1 MIIDEWVPG
10 TPEIPGV
17 PARYVELNAA
27 NWASGSVS
35 IPTTTGDGGYK
46 FHIPVSVVGVFV
58 GVASNYLGTGYFG
71 IQHALYFTRGTVAV
85 YERGQQVGTLGSYL
99 SSDEFTI
106 VQQAGKVWFL
116 RNGIKEFDRPSRLS
130 GTFRLAST
138 QYIPGDRVVDADVVG
153 AASIESSADGR
164 ANMAGFRAY
173 GFDTAPGTWG
183 VAELAPF
190 EATAVVQGHATGTA
204 TLGAILAIGSD
215 RPIAMGWGALP
226 GLEAHGESGLLA
238 PDFAT
243 GFAYAGPA
251 RASGRMIS
259 GGIGLGMARLKA
271 PMAMGSD
278 RPIAQGWAEL
288 PPIFAWGGEGGEFR
302 GASLTTTGRYNLRST
317 ISQGVLSGF
326 RATGP
331 SPSLTATFGA
341 RASLKGPRPSMS
353 ATVTSPNIT
362 RASLTGPGGFSRES
376 SVTMQE
382 VVSADL
388 QGPGEYTITSA
399 MGAHAAIQGP
409 GGYSLASRATET
421 GRIDGQLA
429 GPGFFG
435 LQAVVTEQGVVR
447 ANLVGPA
454 LQRAPSMYAWI
465 VGPSFSMRSTIS
477 APTVV
482 AHESYVI
489 NLASGAV
496 SRYTDFPFDRIHRF
510 GGRHFGVRPDGVY
523 ELTGSTD
530 DGVPIESTVKTFQT
544 DFGTTN
550 LKRVPYVYLMGRFGG
565 DMEVGVQV
573 NEGSEYTFP
582 APAIRGSGVH
592 ALRAKIAQGI
602 KGNAWSFTF
611 SNVDGADFDIER
623 AEALITPTSKAY

>member
-58 GVASNYLGTGYFG
+58 GVASNYPGTGYFG

-153 AASIESSADGR
+153 AASLESSADGR

-190 EATAVVQGHATGTA
+190 EATAAVQGHATGTA

-288 PPIFAWGGEGGEFR
+288 PPIFAWGGEGGKFH
-302 GASLTTTGRYNLRST
+302 GASLTTTGGYALHST
-317 ISQGVLSGF
+317 VTRGVLSGF
-326 RATGP
+326 RTIGP
-331 SPSLTATFGA
+331 SPSLAATFGA
-341 RASLKGPRPSMS
+341 HASLKGPRPSMS

-362 RASLTGPGGFSRES
+362 RASLVGPSGFSLES
-376 SVTMQE
+376 SVTIQE
-382 VVSADL
+382 VVHADL
-388 QGPGEYTITSA
+388 QGPGEYVITSA
-399 MGAHAAIQGP
+399 TGAHAAIQGP
-409 GGYSLASRATET
+409 AGYLLSSRFTET
-421 GRIDGQLA
+421 GRVDGYLV
-429 GPGFFG
+429 GPGFFD
-435 LQAVVTEQGVVR
+435 LLAAVTEQGIVR

-454 LQRAPSMYAWI
+454 LQRAPSVRAWI
-465 VGPSFSMRSTIS
+465 VGPSFSMLSTIS
-477 APTVV
+477 VATVV
-482 AHESYVI
+482 EYEAYAI
-489 NLASGAV
+489 NLSTGAV
-496 SRYTDFPFDRIHRF
+496 SRYTEFPFDQILRL
-510 GGRHFGVRPDGVY
+510 GNKHFGVRPDGVF
-523 ELTGSTD
+523 ELAGDTD
-530 DGVPIESTVKTFQT
+530 NGDPILASAVTFQT
-544 DFGTTN
+544 MFRTPN
-550 LKRVPYVYLMGRFGG
+550 LKRVPYVYLVGRTGG
-565 DMEVGVQV
+565 AMDVGVRAD
-573 NEGSEYTFP
+573 EGPEYTFP
-582 APAIRGSGVH
+582 TGQAPKAGVQ
-592 ALRAKIAQGI
+592 AVRAKVAQGI
-602 KGNAWSFTF
+602 RGNAFAF
-611 SNVDGADFDIER
+611 RISNPGGDDFEIER
-623 AEALITPTSKAY
+623 AEALIDVTTRAY

>member
-10 TPEIPGV
+10 TPEVPGV
-17 PARYVELNAA
+17 PTRYVELNTA
-27 NWASGSVS
+27 NWSSGSVS

-46 FHIPVSVVGVFV
+46 FHVPASVVGVFV
-58 GVASNYLGTGYFG
+58 GIASNYPGTGYFG

-85 YERGQQVGTLGSYL
+85 YERGQQVGALGSYL

-116 RNGIKEFDRPSRLS
+116 RNGVKEFDRPSRLS

-138 QYIPGDRVVDADVVG
+138 QYIPGDSVVDAAVVG

-164 ANMAGFRAY
+164 ATMASFRAY

-190 EATAVVQGHATGTA
+190 GATATVQGHASGTA

-215 RPIAMGWGALP
+215 RPIAIGWGTLP
-226 GLEAHGESGLLA
+226 GFEAHGESGLLA

-288 PPIFAWGGEGGEFR
+288 PPIFAWGGEGEEYR
-302 GASLTTTGRYNLRST
+302 GALLTTKGRYTLRST
-317 ISQGVLSGF
+317 ISQGALSGF
-326 RATGP
+326 KATGP

-341 RASLKGPRPSMS
+341 RVSLKGPRPSMS

-362 RASLTGPGGFSRES
+362 RASLAGPGGFGLES

-382 VVSADL
+382 VVNADL
-388 QGPGEYTITSA
+388 QGPGEYALVSA
-399 MGAHAAIQGP
+399 MGAHAEIQGP
-409 GGYSLASRATET
+409 GGYSLSSKATET
-421 GRIDGQLA
+421 GRIDGHLT

-435 LQAVVTEQGVVR
+435 LQATVAAQGVIR

-454 LQRAPSMYAWI
+454 LQPAPRMYAWI
-465 VGPSFSMRSTIS
+465 VGPSFSLRSAIS
-477 APTVV
+477 SPVTV

-489 NLASGAV
+489 NLATGAV

-510 GGRHFGVRPDGVY
+510 GGRHFGIRPDGVY

-550 LKRVPYVYLMGRFGG
+550 LKRVPYVYLFGRFGD
-565 DMEVGVQV
+565 DMTVGVQA
-573 NEGSEYTFP
+573 NEGIEYSFP
-582 APAIRGSGVH
+582 APAAVGGVQ
-592 ALRAKIAQGI
+592 AVRAKAAQGI
-602 KGNAWSFTF
+602 KGNAWAF
-611 SNVDGADFDIER
+611 SVANVGGGDFEIER
-623 AEALITPTSKAY
+623 VEVIVTSTEKAY